1 MIWKNGAK
9 TAFAIGFDVDGATI
23 WRNKAVLLNGGDR
36 FLKGP
41 SIGRYGPEVG
51 VPRLLDI
58 LDDHDLNATWF
69 IPAENIEK
77 YYDLAC
83 HILDRGHELSHHDYD
98 HRGEYGKTVD
108 EQIEYIG
115 KCQDIFLKYTGVK
128 ALGFRGTGSILP
140 ETEEWLYTEGGFTY
154 SSCGIAGESCDWVIA
169 NGKKTK
175 AVNIPCRDEMM
186 DDYMQ
191 TVMNSYPQVLVGM
204 PRIAPYRNPY
214 ENWINEIEGM
224 IRYGNSG
231 SPAFHPQIAG
241 TPGRAVVFDDLCK
254 YLKAKEAEGK
264 IWCSTCM
271 DIADYFI
278 KENMEDWDEQN

>member
-9 TAFAIGFDVDGATI
+9 AAFAIGFDVDGATI
-23 WRNKAVLLNGGDR
+23 WRNKAVKINGGDK

-41 SIGRYGPEVG
+41 SIGKYGPEVG

-58 LDDHDLNATWF
+58 LDNYDLKATWF

-77 YYDLAC
+77 YYELAQ
-83 HILDRGHELSHHDYD
+83 HILDRGHELGHHDYD
-98 HRGEYGKTVD
+98 HRGEYGNTVE
-108 EQIEYIG
+108 EQIQYIE
-115 KCQDIFLKYTGVK
+115 KCQDIFMKYTGVK
-128 ALGFRGTGSILP
+128 AKGFRGTGSILP

-154 SSCGIAGESCDWVIA
+154 SSCGIAGEACDWVIA

-204 PRIAPYRNPY
+204 PRIAPYRNPF
-214 ENWINEIEGM
+214 ENWVNEIEGL
-224 IRYGNSG
+224 IKYGNAG

-241 TPGRAVVFDDLCK
+241 TPGRAVIFEKLCE
-254 YLKAKEAEGK
+254 YLKEKESEGK
-264 IWCSTCM
+264 IWCSTCL
-271 DIADYFI
+271 DLANYFI
-278 KENMEDWDEQN
+278 DKNGEVRNE